1 MDSWMD
7 VGVMWGGAR
16 IEPERRDAGC
26 GGSGPR
32 YERLRPRSF
41 AIRSKMSEWLSQY
54 SNVATRFCLYARASS
69 TSMIYDVRVKV
80 YRCASIFIRAPMIS
94 ETFPRG
100 GGGVYPLPLVFT
112 VLTLLVTHHLLSF
125 LASSIIAIYH
135 VSDASYTSSFS

>member
-1 MDSWMD
+1 
-7 VGVMWGGAR
+7 
-16 IEPERRDAGC
+16 
-26 GGSGPR
+26 
-32 YERLRPRSF
+32 
-41 AIRSKMSEWLSQY
+41 
-54 SNVATRFCLYARASS
+54 
-69 TSMIYDVRVKV
+69 MIYDVRVKV

-94 ETFPRG
+94 ETFPGG